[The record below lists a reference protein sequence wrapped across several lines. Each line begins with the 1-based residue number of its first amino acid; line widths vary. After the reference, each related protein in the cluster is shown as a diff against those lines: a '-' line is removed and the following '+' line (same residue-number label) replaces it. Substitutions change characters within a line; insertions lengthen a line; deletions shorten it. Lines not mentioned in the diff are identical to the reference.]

1 MLWTHTVRSKCSF
14 ISAFIYQT
22 IHVSKWHSTETH
34 TQNCRCQ
41 AEPVAKCL
49 PHPRLSKV
57 NCRRHVKKTVWRQSI
72 FKNKVHLNSMQ
83 QIGFINSLQ
92 QLLKKQSQS
101 MSSCVIWLP
110 ELEGL
115 IKPSTLGKKN
125 LVTAL
130 LSHAS
135 SRHNEISL
143 RLSET
148 LSSDWHEITLAKRQL
163 RLVYFFN
170 QISLSI

>member
-1 MLWTHTVRSKCSF
+1 
-14 ISAFIYQT
+14 
-22 IHVSKWHSTETH
+22 
-34 TQNCRCQ
+34 
-41 AEPVAKCL
+41 
-49 PHPRLSKV
+49 
-57 NCRRHVKKTVWRQSI
+57 
-72 FKNKVHLNSMQ
+72 MQ
-83 QIGFINSLQ
+83 QIGFINSQQ

-115 IKPSTLGKKN
+115 IKPSTLGKKKKT

-163 RLVYFFN
+163 RLVFFFN

>member
-1 MLWTHTVRSKCSF
+1 METVDLQK
-14 ISAFIYQT
+14 
-22 IHVSKWHSTETH
+22 
-34 TQNCRCQ
+34 
-41 AEPVAKCL
+41 
-49 PHPRLSKV
+49 
-57 NCRRHVKKTVWRQSI
+57 QSM
-72 FKNKVHLNSMQ
+72 HLNSML

-115 IKPSTLGKKN
+115 IKPSTLGKIKD

-148 LSSDWHEITLAKRQL
+148 LSAMLLLIGMRLLWQSDSCDRCI
-163 RLVYFFN
+163 F
-170 QISLSI
+170 

>member
-1 MLWTHTVRSKCSF
+1 MQLHFS
-14 ISAFIYQT
+14 IYLTNDSCLKMAQHRNT
-22 IHVSKWHSTETH
+22 R
-34 TQNCRCQ
+34 RCQ
-41 AEPVAKCL
+41 AEPVAKFL

-72 FKNKVHLNSMQ
+72 FKNKVHLNSML

-115 IKPSTLGKKN
+115 IKPSTLEKKKKPGDSTI
-125 LVTAL
+125 V
-130 LSHAS
+130 SCFQS
-135 SRHNEISL
+135 S
-143 RLSET
+143 
-148 LSSDWHEITLAKRQL
+148 Q
-163 RLVYFFN
+163 
-170 QISLSI
+170 